1 MSDTFIKPLSSD
13 PLDAIRIAST
23 HAPYLAR
30 LLQRQG
36 EALTEHGA
44 RGLFD
49 KAMADIAAS
58 KDLETP
64 EDTMRAL
71 RVTKAQAHLSIAA
84 LDLSGQ
90 DNLSETTQRISSL
103 ADGVVEAALQVAACK
118 MGLTCDGLFM
128 IALGKMGAFELNYSS
143 DIDMAAFF
151 DGDVFDGGKRDAVD
165 AASRIVREAMRLLD
179 ERTGDGYVFR
189 TDLRLRPDPSS
200 NPLAISTRRAELYY
214 ESVGQNWE
222 RMVWIKGRASA
233 GDKTAAAAF
242 LDTMRPFVWR
252 RHLDYWAIADV
263 QAIKNMINTKAGGNA
278 LEEAAPDVK
287 LGPGGIREIEFFVQT
302 QQLILGGRN
311 PDLRV
316 RGTLAGL
323 VELVTMGA
331 VEQATADD
339 LATAYHILR
348 AVEHRIQMLEDEQTH
363 TLPADEAR
371 RTAVAHLCGN
381 RSLSTFDAAI
391 LETRRMV
398 HRHYLDLFADEA
410 RKHKAAVEGNL
421 VFTGVDDDPGTVAT
435 LTRMG
440 FTDPSRVISTIRQWH
455 RARTPATRSPRGR
468 ELLTALLPDL
478 LSTMGNTGEA
488 DQAFTRFSK
497 FFEGL
502 RSGVQTLSMLT
513 AEPTLMQ
520 DLVATLALSP
530 RIGDILARRHSLLE
544 ALLSVSD
551 QKQPPVLTPDTD
563 FETIMVD
570 TRIWQGERAFMLGHS
585 LLHGAIAAR
594 DAATAWSD
602 LADTCIDLM
611 ARAAEAETVR
621 RYGPPPG
628 VWTVAALG
636 KLGGR
641 EMTAGSDIDILVLYE
656 PNEDL
661 DAQVWFT
668 RFTQRLITALSA
680 ESGEGR
686 LYEVDMR
693 LRPSG
698 RAGPVAT
705 SMTAFER
712 YHRDEAW
719 TWEHM
724 SLTRLRAVAG
734 DMALGARAVTLAS
747 ALIHGGDPK
756 MRTKDI
762 LDMRARLYREKPAQG
777 PWDLKMRTGGLV
789 DLEFIIQHAILTSP
803 HALPHHA
810 GLAKMIPAL
819 GEAGRL
825 TQPETQTLVEA
836 FAFLQSLQQ
845 VRRLALGE
853 VPTQFSS
860 IGLQDRYCR
869 AVGSDDFTQ
878 LEQRLEGIC
887 ESVAALFCTKIG
899 EPATES

>member
-1 MSDTFIKPLSSD
+1 MPETPIQPLCSD
-13 PLDAIRIAST
+13 PIDAIKIASA

-30 LLQRQG
+30 LLQRHG
-36 EALTEHGA
+36 ETLTEYGA
-44 RGLFD
+44 LGLFD
-49 KAMADIAAS
+49 QAMAHIAAS
-58 KDLETP
+58 KALDTT
-64 EDTMRAL
+64 EDAMRTL
-71 RVTKAQAHLSIAA
+71 RIAKAQAHLSIAA

-90 DNLSETTQRISSL
+90 DSLSETTQRISNL
-103 ADGVVEAALQVAACK
+103 ADGVVEAALRMAARN

-179 ERTGDGYVFR
+179 ERTADGYVFR

-222 RMVWIKGRASA
+222 RMVWIKSRASA
-233 GDKTAAAAF
+233 GDKAAAAAF
-242 LDTMRPFVWR
+242 LDMMRPFVWR

-263 QAIKNMINTKAGGNA
+263 QAIKNMINTKTGSNA

-316 RGTLAGL
+316 RGTLEGL
-323 VELVTMGA
+323 RELVKMGA
-331 VEQATADD
+331 VEQVTADD
-339 LATAYHILR
+339 LAAAYHTLR

-363 TLPADEAR
+363 TLPADETNRMAVAQLSGHNTLAEFDAMILQTR
-371 RTAVAHLCGN
+371 RT
-381 RSLSTFDAAI
+381 
-391 LETRRMV
+391 V

-410 RKHKAAVEGNL
+410 RKYKAAAEGNL
-421 VFTGVDDDPGTVAT
+421 VFTGVDDDPGTVKT
-435 LTRMG
+435 LAQMG
-440 FTDPSRVISTIRQWH
+440 FADPSRVISTIRQWH

-478 LSTMGNTGEA
+478 LSTMSKTGEA
-488 DQAFTRFSK
+488 DQAFARFSK

-513 AEPTLMQ
+513 AEPALMQ

-530 RIGDILARRHSLLE
+530 RIGDILARRPNLLE
-544 ALLSVSD
+544 ALLSVAD
-551 QKQPPVLTPDTD
+551 QKQPPVLAPETD
-563 FETIMVD
+563 FESIMVD
-570 TRIWQGERAFMLGHS
+570 TRRWQGERAFMLGHS

-628 VWTVAALG
+628 TWTVAALG

-705 SMTAFER
+705 SITAFER

-734 DMALGARAVTLAS
+734 DMTLGARAVVLAS
-747 ALIHGGDPK
+747 ALIHGSDPV

-762 LDMRARLYREKPAQG
+762 LDMRARLYRDKPALG
-777 PWDLKMRTGGLV
+777 PWDLKMRRGGLV
-789 DLEFIIQHAILTSP
+789 DLEFIVQHAILTSP
-803 HALPHHA
+803 QTIGHHSALSD
-810 GLAKMIPAL
+810 MIPAL
-819 GEAGRL
+819 REAGQL
-825 TQPETQTLVEA
+825 SPSQTKTLLEA

-845 VRRLALGE
+845 VQRLAIGE
-853 VPTQFSS
+853 TPSQTSS
-860 IGLQDRYCR
+860 VGLQDRYCR
-869 AVGSDDFTQ
+869 AVGVDNFPQ
-878 LEQRLEGIC
+878 LEQRLESIC
-887 ESVAALFCTKIG
+887 AGVTEIFCTKIG
-899 EPATES
+899 DPATES